1 MYARARSLRPFSAS
15 ILCAHSL
22 RPHGGREGGGAKR
35 QPCTSRLEVAE
46 PWLGRARFPPKK
58 RRRVSAGANG
68 SVLFVSRRLVKVRH
82 KRTGFLRCGSV
93 RSSEHLANAL
103 DE

>member
-1 MYARARSLRPFSAS
+1 MVEGSMPAPVPCAHSLRPFSAS

-22 RPHGGREGGGAKR
+22 RPHGGRESGGAKR

-58 RRRVSAGANG
+58 RRRVSAGVNG
-68 SVLFVSRRLVKVRH
+68 CVLVVSRRLVKEIGRASC
-82 KRTGFLRCGSV
+82 RERLER
-93 RSSEHLANAL
+93 RLAGA
-103 DE
+103 